1 MKARRTPWWYYVI
14 AVILGGFAGVMLV
27 KLTEHSEYTFTGA
40 PWIVPVLLALMGILV
55 LVMAWQVRRYIKGDL
70 REMSMT
76 RAVNTLVL
84 AKSLGVA
91 GAALV
96 GWYGG
101 QLVMCLPH
109 LDAEYYANAALE
121 CGVSVVVCLADM
133 IIGIVGEYWCQL
145 PPREGPEHPK
155 VKEAERLR
163 GAAPATPAATSTN
176 ATAVSSGTR
185 IKRDRHR
192 DGGGDRR

>member
-1 MKARRTPWWYYVI
+1 MKARRTPWWYYAI

-40 PWIVPVLLALMGILV
+40 PWIVPVLLGLLGVLV
-55 LVMAWQVRRYIKGDL
+55 LVLSWQVHKYVKGDL
-70 REMSMT
+70 KDLSME

-121 CGVSVVVCLADM
+121 CGVAAVVCLADM

-145 PPREGPEHPK
+145 PPHEGPEHPQ

-163 GAAPATPAATSTN
+163 GAAPAANAAGAAN
-176 ATAVSSGTR
+176 RVSAR
-185 IKRDRHR
+185 RRHESENGR
-192 DGGGDRR
+192 GDAR